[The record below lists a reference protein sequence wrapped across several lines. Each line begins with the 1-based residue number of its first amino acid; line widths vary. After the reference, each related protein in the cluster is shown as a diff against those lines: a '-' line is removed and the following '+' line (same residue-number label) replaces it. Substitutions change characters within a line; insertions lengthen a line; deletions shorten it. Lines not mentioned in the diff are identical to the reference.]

1 MRRLVVAFA
10 TALLA
15 APVASAVTTP
25 TAPVYDSKG
34 HLVQTPYAPA
44 NAAELTKKKAADIFL
59 HYHKVAAWLKHYP
72 SVVTYDATY
81 DPKTRTWTVT
91 VSSGAAGEVAH
102 GKVDDQS
109 GAVVEA
115 FTGPQVAWGMARGG
129 PGAFGGTKINS
140 KPIWLAFCAVFLLG
154 LADLRRL
161 ASLRNLDLLV
171 FLAFTFSLWYFNR
184 GDIFTS
190 VPLAYPPLAYLLG
203 RTLWVGIHGRGSRTR
218 PFWPVWVLVAATV
231 FLAGFKVGLNVQASN
246 VIDVGY
252 AGPIGAERI
261 VHEGQA
267 PYGHFP
273 EEGNLKPCGP
283 ADASGEI
290 RDRIQTN
297 GRCESANPQADTY
310 GPVSYES
317 YIPGYLIFGWSGKW
331 DSLPAAHATSIL
343 FDLLCI
349 LGLGLVGLRFGGMRL
364 GATLAFA
371 WAAYPFTQ
379 YVSSSNT
386 NDSILPAF
394 LIFGFLF
401 AAGPA
406 KRGVFC
412 ALSAWTK
419 FAPLV
424 VAPLWLTYPDWRQI
438 RPQARF
444 VVGFVAATIASFSIL
459 LLEPNL
465 IHAIR
470 EFWDRTFWSQITRHS
485 PFSLWD
491 WKQYRA
497 KGIPD
502 LHVVQRVLQV
512 LLVIGAAAAAFFP
525 RRKSPLQLAALT
537 AALLIGF
544 EIVLTHWFYLYIP
557 WFFPFA
563 AFALLAPA
571 RERAAQVEA
580 PAEREHEVRELVPAG

>member
-1 MRRLVVAFA
+1 MRRVLVALTAGLVLAPTAWGA
-10 TALLA
+10 TTA
-15 APVASAVTTP
+15 

-44 NAAELTKKKAADIFL
+44 NASQLTKKKASDIFL
-59 HYHKVAAWLKHYP
+59 HDHKVSEWLKHYP
-72 SVVTYDATY
+72 RVVTYDATY
-81 DPKTRTWTVT
+81 SAKDRNWTVH
-91 VSSGAAGEVAH
+91 VWSGAAGEVAQ
-102 GKVDDQS
+102 GKVDDAS
-109 GAVVEA
+109 GAVTEA

-129 PGAFGGTKINS
+129 PGAFGGKKINS
-140 KPIWLAFCAVFLLG
+140 KPIWLGFCAIFLLG

-161 ASLRNLDLLV
+161 WSLRNLDLLV
-171 FLAFTFSLWYFNR
+171 LLGFTASLWYFNR

-190 VPLAYPPLAYLLG
+190 VPLAYPPLLYLLA
-203 RTLWVGIHGRGSRTR
+203 RTLWVGIRGRGSPTR
-218 PFWPVWVLVAATV
+218 PVWPVWLLVAATV
-231 FLAGFKVGLNVQASN
+231 FLAGFKVGMNVEASN

-261 VHEGQA
+261 VHEGKA

-273 EEGNLKPCGP
+273 IEGNLKACGLP
-283 ADASGEI
+283 DASGEI

-297 GRCESANPQADTY
+297 GRCESANPTGDTY

-317 YIPGYLIFGWSGKW
+317 YIPAYLLFGWSGKW
-331 DSLPAAHATSIL
+331 DKLPTAHATAIL

-349 LGLGLVGLRFGGMRL
+349 LGLGLVGLRFGGARL

-394 LIFGFLF
+394 LIFGFWL
-401 AAGPA
+401 AASPV

-419 FAPLV
+419 FAPLI
-424 VAPLWLTYPDWRQI
+424 VAPLWMTYPDWRQI

-444 VVGFVAATIASFSIL
+444 VAGFAVATLAAFSIL
-459 LLEPNL
+459 LLEPHP
-465 IHAIR
+465 IHAVGT
-470 EFWDRTFWSQITRHS
+470 FWDRTFRPQIHRES

-491 WKQYRA
+491 WRQYHA

-502 LHVVQRVLQV
+502 LHRVQQALEV
-512 LLVIGAAAAAFFP
+512 LLVIGAVAAAFFP

-544 EIVLTHWFYLYIP
+544 ELVLTHWFYLYIP

-563 AFALLAPA
+563 AFALFAPT
-571 RERAAQVEA
+571 REPEPRVEA
-580 PAEREHEVRELVPAG
+580 PPEREHEVRELVPAG